1 MIIHVDNLKLRTV
14 IGVNDWERQTRQ
26 DVVIRIEME
35 LDGSK
40 AGESDDLADTVD
52 YKALTDRI
60 AETVEQSSYQLLEA
74 LAAKVLEQVL
84 EAPKV
89 ERARV
94 RVDKPHALSRAET
107 VAVTCEGT
115 CRPSTAA
122 QGGVSRVEPRPD
134 ARRQARRS

>member
-14 IGVNDWERQTRQ
+14 IGVNDWERRTRQ
-26 DVVIRIEME
+26 AVVIGIEME

-40 AGESDDLADTVD
+40 AAASDDLADTVD

-60 AETVEQSSYQLLEA
+60 AEEVERSSYQLVEA
-74 LAAKVLEQVL
+74 LAARVLELVL
-84 EAPKV
+84 AAPKV

-94 RVDKPHALSRAET
+94 RVDKPHALSRAES

-115 CRPSTAA
+115 SA
-122 QGGVSRVEPRPD
+122 GG
-134 ARRQARRS
+134 AGRS